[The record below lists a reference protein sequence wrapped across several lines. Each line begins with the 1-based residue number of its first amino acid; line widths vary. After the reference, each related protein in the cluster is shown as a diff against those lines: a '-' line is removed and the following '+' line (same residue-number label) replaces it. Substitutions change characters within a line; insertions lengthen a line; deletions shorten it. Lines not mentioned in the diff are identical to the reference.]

1 MLTRHRTDF
10 RFIILTETN
19 LNTKRC
25 SGMDG
30 TGDENPVD
38 YSPLGHWKWLTCQE
52 ACDSVQPRLPRLTEK
67 RGRPLQKNKTDVTG
81 RMSLGS

>member
-38 YSPLGHWKWLTCQE
+38 YSPVRTLE
-52 ACDSVQPRLPRLTEK
+52 MANMS
-67 RGRPLQKNKTDVTG
+67 RG
-81 RMSLGS
+81 M